1 MRNKRTYRLTENN
14 LRDIIRESVRGMINE
29 VGDTP
34 EGQRRLASLAARH
47 RYETGK
53 NFPSDVEKSTMHRD
67 KQWEIDDYAANQ
79 REQNFS
85 LKERKLVQRIVDML
99 NQVKKQI
106 MRLEQSG
113 NGMGKRVEDLKS
125 KLDDIMWGFESLDG
139 DLSGE
144 NLYNNT
150 FRDSLNQYY
159 RQ

>member
-1 MRNKRTYRLTENN
+1 MTRYRLTESN
-14 LRDIIRESVRGMINE
+14 LRNMIRESVRGMINE

-53 NFPSDVEKSTMHRD
+53 NFPSDIEKSTMHRD
-67 KQWEIDDYAANQ
+67 KQWEIDDYATNQ

-85 LKERKLVQRIVDML
+85 PEERKLVQRIVDML

-106 MRLEQSG
+106 MRLEQYG
-113 NGMGKRVEDLKS
+113 NGMGKSVKDLKF
-125 KLDDIMWGFESLDG
+125 KLDDLMWGFERLDS